1 MKNDK
6 QWLLMTYY
14 CPTHG
19 SEDRCDPLQL
29 NQNELNKVKIEYQD
43 KLTKNSWIS

>member
-19 SEDRCDPLQL
+19 SEDKCEPLQMS
-29 NQNELNKVKIEYQD
+29 QNELEKIKSEYQK
-43 KLTKNSWIS
+43 KLTKNS